1 MDRFAVF
8 VDAGYLY
15 AETGRLL
22 FNTTDRRA
30 IQLDGPGVI
39 GHPHPTATGSS
50 TQTLSTSRSGGRRF
64 SSRSQIHPAMAQ

>member
-30 IQLDGPGVI
+30 IQLDGPGANEMLNKLAKI
-39 GHPHPTATGSS
+39 DQS
-50 TQTLSTSRSGGRRF
+50 
-64 SSRSQIHPAMAQ
+64 